1 MKNRLFFFFSLC
13 VMALFISCDKD
24 DDPSLEE
31 YMIGDWDVDVVNIE
45 GLAAAPTNMAFE
57 FEDDGEFDLTFVF
70 NGTRVDMRG
79 EWEVDE
85 ESSELELD
93 YDIQDIF
100 FVGIGGFFLNKDI
113 AREEYDLERDG
124 DDDVDLDATVEGL
137 DIELRLE
144 RD

>member
-1 MKNRLFFFFSLC
+1 M
-13 VMALFISCDKD
+13 
-24 DDPSLEE
+24 
-31 YMIGDWDVDVVNIE
+31 VNIE
-45 GLAAAPTNMAFE
+45 GLNQAPDNMAFE
-57 FEDDGEFDLTFVF
+57 FEEDGEFDLTFVF

-85 ESSELELD
+85 DNSKLELT
-93 YDIQDIF
+93 YDIQDLF

-113 AREEYDLERDG
+113 SREEYDLEKDG
-124 DDDVDLDATVEGL
+124 DNDVDLDATVEGL